1 MTGLPAAATVV
12 IVGAGPVGLMS
23 ANLLGRL
30 GVDVV
35 LIERNAAPYDVPRAI
50 TLDDEGAR
58 TLQAAGLDREYLPRA
73 VPGRGS
79 RYYDDDGVPF
89 AEVGPGPVEYGFPRR
104 TQIFQ
109 PALERALLT
118 GLARFG
124 KVHVAYSHQFLG
136 LEQRDDQVRV
146 TVADPDG
153 REHLVVADH
162 VIASDGAR
170 SPVRHA
176 LGIEMLGD
184 TYPEDWLIVDTLN
197 DPDQEPV
204 SKFFCRADRPYVSI
218 HAPNGGRRY
227 EWRAAPGETTESLLD
242 PSKIRALLEPIRPF
256 EDSDILRAV
265 VYTFEARIAERW
277 SRGRVFLA
285 GDAAHLTPP
294 FAGQGMNAG
303 LRDAHNLSW
312 KIWAVATGKA
322 GPALLET
329 YEAERRRPAWNMVQL
344 AVAMGDIVMPQGDLD
359 IAFRTS
365 LVAWMDRFPAAR
377 DFIVQMK
384 FKPPPRY
391 DDGAF
396 VALHDQP
403 FAGSLVGQMMPQPSM
418 RRPDGG
424 AVRLD
429 DVIGPGFALIAQRE
443 DAARAMAEMRETL
456 WPELAPTMIS
466 IAETLA
472 ADIPGV
478 VALVPE
484 PSPALPALRA
494 HRDQIILVR
503 PDRYV
508 AAGFWPED
516 AAAAVPV
523 FRAAMRGSGQARATG
538 DKLAENVKNPP
549 RIEPPRVTLE

>member
-1 MTGLPAAATVV
+1 MNAFPAAVTVA

-30 GVDVV
+30 GIDVL

-58 TLQAAGLDREYLPRA
+58 TLQAAGLDREYLPHA

-79 RYYDDDGVPF
+79 RYYDDSGEPF
-89 AEVGPGPVEYGFPRR
+89 AEVGPGPTEYGFPRR

-109 PALERALLT
+109 PAFERTLLA
-118 GLARFG
+118 GLDRFEH
-124 KVHVAYSHQFLG
+124 VHVAYSHQFLG
-136 LEQRDDQVRV
+136 LEIGTDQVRV
-146 TVADPDG
+146 AVAGPDG
-153 REHLVVADH
+153 QSRDVTAQYVLG
-162 VIASDGAR
+162 SDGAR
-170 SPVRHA
+170 SPVRKA

-204 SKFFCRADRPYVSI
+204 SKFFCRGDRPYVSI

-242 PSKIRALLEPIRPF
+242 PSKIRALLEPIRRF
-256 EDSDILRAV
+256 DDSDILRAV
-265 VYTFEARIAERW
+265 VYTFEARIAEKW
-277 SRGRVFLA
+277 SQDRVFLA

-312 KIWAVATGKA
+312 KIWAVASGKA
-322 GPALLET
+322 GPELLDT
-329 YEAERRRPAWNMVQL
+329 YEAERRRPAWSMVQL
-344 AVAMGDIVMPQGDLD
+344 AVAMGDIVMPRGDLD

-391 DDGAF
+391 DAGAF
-396 VALHDQP
+396 ADLDDQP
-403 FAGSLVGQMMPQPSM
+403 FAGSLVGQMMPQPPM
-418 RRPDGG
+418 RDVDLGP
-424 AVRLD
+424 VRLD
-429 DVIGPGFALIAQRE
+429 DVIGPGFALIAQHQE
-443 DAARAMAEMRETL
+443 TARAMTKLRDVL
-456 WPELAPTMIS
+456 WPELTPTMIV
-466 IAETLA
+466 IAETPPTDLSDA
-472 ADIPGV
+472 V
-478 VALVPE
+478 TLVPE
-484 PSPALPALRA
+484 PNPALPALRA

-508 AAGFWPED
+508 GAAFWPEN
-516 AAAAVPV
+516 ANAAVAS
-523 FRAAMRGSGQARATG
+523 FRAAMGR
-538 DKLAENVKNPP
+538 
-549 RIEPPRVTLE
+549 

>member
-1 MTGLPAAATVV
+1 M
-12 IVGAGPVGLMS
+12 
-23 ANLLGRL
+23 
-30 GVDVV
+30 
-35 LIERNAAPYDVPRAI
+35 IERNAAPYDIPRAI
-50 TLDDEGAR
+50 TLDDEGSR
-58 TLQAAGLDREYLPRA
+58 TLQAAGLDREYLPNAR
-73 VPGRGS
+73 PGRGS
-79 RYYDDDGVPF
+79 RYYDDAGVPF
-89 AEVGPGPVEYGFPRR
+89 AEVGPGPTEYGFPRR

-109 PALERALLT
+109 PAFERTLLA
-118 GLARFG
+118 GLGRFSH
-124 KVHVAYSHQFLG
+124 VHAAYSHHFQA
-136 LEQRDDQVRV
+136 LEESDDQVRV
-146 TVADPDG
+146 TLTRPDG
-153 REHLVVADH
+153 RQHQISADY
-162 VIASDGAR
+162 VLGCDGAR
-170 SPVRHA
+170 SSVRRA

-197 DPDQEPV
+197 DPDQEPI
-204 SKFFCRADRPYVSI
+204 SKFFCRSDRPYVSI
-218 HAPNGGRRY
+218 PAPAGGRRY
-227 EWRAAPGETTESLLD
+227 EWRATPGETTESLLD
-242 PSKIRALLEPIRPF
+242 PSKIHALLAPIRSF
-256 EDSDILRAV
+256 EDSDIQRAV

-322 GPALLET
+322 SPALLDT
-329 YEAERRRPAWNMVQL
+329 YEAERRRPAWDMVQL

-391 DDGAF
+391 DTGAF
-396 VALHDQP
+396 VDLRDQP
-403 FAGSLVGQMMPQPSM
+403 FAGSLVGQMLPQPPM
-418 RRPDGG
+418 RQPGV
-424 AVRLD
+424 AEARLD
-429 DVIGPGFALIAQRE
+429 DVIGAGFALIAQQE
-443 DAARAMAEMRETL
+443 GTARAMAESRDRL
-456 WPELAPTMIS
+456 WPELAPALVA
-466 IAETLA
+466 IAEDPP
-472 ADIPGV
+472 ADLPGV
-478 VALVPE
+478 VSLVPE

-516 AAAAVPV
+516 AAAAVAG
-523 FRAAMRGSGQARATG
+523 FRAAMGMTA
-538 DKLAENVKNPP
+538 
-549 RIEPPRVTLE
+549 

>member
-1 MTGLPAAATVV
+1 MVAIPAGVTVA

-30 GVDVV
+30 GIDVL
-35 LIERNAAPYDVPRAI
+35 LIERNPAPYDIPRAI

-58 TLQAAGLDREYLPRA
+58 TLQAAGLDREYLPHA

-79 RYYDDDGVPF
+79 RYYDDAGLPF
-89 AEVGPGPVEYGFPRR
+89 AEVGPGPTEYGFPRR

-109 PALERALLT
+109 PAFERALLA
-118 GLARFG
+118 GLGRFSQ
-124 KVHVAYSHQFLG
+124 VHAAYSHSFQA
-136 LEQRDDQVRV
+136 LEQNGDHVQV
-146 TVADPDG
+146 TVAGPDG
-153 REHLVVADH
+153 REHH
-162 VIASDGAR
+162 VTARYVLGCDGAR
-170 SPVRHA
+170 SPVRRA

-204 SKFFCRADRPYVSI
+204 SKFFCRSDRPYVSI
-218 HAPNGGRRY
+218 HAPDGGRRY

-277 SRGRVFLA
+277 SQGRVFLA

-303 LRDAHNLSW
+303 LRDAHNLTW
-312 KIWAVATGKA
+312 KIWAMATGKA
-322 GPALLET
+322 GPKLLDT
-329 YEAERRRPAWNMVQL
+329 YESERRGPAWAMVQL

-391 DDGAF
+391 DKGAF
-396 VALHDQP
+396 LDLHNQP
-403 FAGSLVGQMMPQPSM
+403 FTGSLVGQMMPQPPM
-418 RRPDGG
+418 RTLDGSE
-424 AVRLD
+424 ARLD

-443 DAARAMAEMRETL
+443 DTARAIRRPLLSA
-456 WPELAPTMIS
+456 WPDLAIS
-466 IAETLA
+466 LLA
-472 ADIPGV
+472 ISEDPPADIAGV
-478 VALVPE
+478 TVLVPE
-484 PSPALPALRA
+484 PGLAMAALRA
-494 HRDQIILVR
+494 HRDQILLIR

-508 AAGFWPED
+508 GAAFWPKDME
-516 AAAAVPV
+516 PISRI
-523 FRAAMRGSGQARATG
+523 FRAVLGA
-538 DKLAENVKNPP
+538 
-549 RIEPPRVTLE
+549 